1 MLTEHLGMRIAPST
15 YYEHAARP
23 VTRRPHVV
31 RHAEL
36 LEQIR
41 RVHKDNNDGTYGAR
55 KVWLQLNREG
65 IPRPVARW
73 SG

>member
-1 MLTEHLGMRIAPST
+1 MRD
-15 YYEHAARP
+15 
-23 VTRRPHVV
+23 
-31 RHAEL
+31 AEL

-65 IPRPVARW
+65 IPAARCTVERLMRQDGLVGVHKGKSKRTTVADPGRAA
-73 SG
+73 GR